1 MPMRLMNPSGPPENP
16 DGEGAVATDPL
27 IQNQTQHNNSDE
39 DGHWEYK
46 LNLFSASASLLSL
59 IILLIILN
67 LFSAS
72 ASLLS
77 LIILLII
84 DRAML
89 FQFQTWAPFTTSV
102 RSNTSVGLVRNFASR
117 YEDVCEIKNLNIAK
131 FDVNVTTNDKE
142 VTKYLVMPL
151 TYELETVPASL
162 LLIWVLAVSVSDIPR

>member
-1 MPMRLMNPSGPPENP
+1 MRLMNPSGPPGNP

-46 LNLFSASASLLSL
+46 
-59 IILLIILN
+59 LN